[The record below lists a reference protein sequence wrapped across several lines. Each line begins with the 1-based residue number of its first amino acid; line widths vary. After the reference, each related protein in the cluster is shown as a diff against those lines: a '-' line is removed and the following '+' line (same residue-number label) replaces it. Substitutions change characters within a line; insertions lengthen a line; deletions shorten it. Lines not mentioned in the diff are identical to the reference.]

1 MKYFQVLEVKEFM
14 NMLLTKEVF
23 DDFLL
28 VNASVIG
35 KGTLILEGRTSD
47 GEDVKY
53 LPYGG
58 FRNVLFEFIKGKI
71 LPKNIKLVLQLSVE
85 DLKVALGDSVG
96 SEDTA
101 SLTINF
107 KEDGLF
113 IASGFATGAF
123 NLDRTNEINW
133 DKYATEYLNDLG
145 LTIDVL

>member
-1 MKYFQVLEVKEFM
+1 MKYFQVAEVKEFM

-28 VNASVIG
+28 VNASVTG
-35 KGTLILEGRTSD
+35 KGTLVLEGRINDDEKVS
-47 GEDVKY
+47 Y

-71 LPKNIKLVLQLSVE
+71 LPRNIKLVLQLSYE
-85 DLKVALGDSVG
+85 DLKAALGEGVG
-96 SEDTA
+96 EEDTA

-113 IASGFATGAF
+113 IASGFATGTF